1 MRLLIL
7 VIFFIGS
14 NMMTLAR
21 AESGVLTINW
31 AELNQQQAQISARRS
46 PYPSLLTEGIGKTTL
61 PVYLPASHAYDN
73 NMSVVADKNFYT
85 ITFFLNGA
93 TLIISGD
100 KSYQQSMTQDT
111 QAQAIQQAT
120 QTQRFVRAEGM
131 MTTDFNRYGANYS
144 LLLECNKPDED
155 QRCLEDNFLK
165 QRYQEL
171 ILVGGHP

>member
-1 MRLLIL
+1 MRLFMLFIL
-7 VIFFIGS
+7 FLGS
-14 NMMTLAR
+14 NLSLAR
-21 AESGVLTINW
+21 AESGVLAINW

-46 PYPSLLTEGIGKTTL
+46 PYPSVLTTGISNTQL

-85 ITFFLNGA
+85 ISLFLNGA

-100 KSYQQSMTQDT
+100 KSYQQSMPQDA

-120 QTQRFVRAEGM
+120 RTQRFIRAEGM

-144 LLLECNKPDED
+144 LVLECDKPDED
-155 QRCLEDNFLK
+155 QRCLQDSFLK